1 VTWRCPDGQ
10 CAGRAVLTC
19 KATLDVPQTDAV
31 ALRRCRFVGVVPA
44 PVSAHCQRE
53 LGLSTVRRLK
63 SGRDDNLA
71 AISERRNAVLH
82 GIFDQRLQEERW
94 HADTLQRWW
103 HVDLDSASDPRIA
116 LASIPRYDS
125 TMSSSRPSVVNSP
138 SDRSN
143 TP

>member
-1 VTWRCPDGQ
+1 MCRPRRTDMQG
-10 CAGRAVLTC
+10 A
-19 KATLDVPQTDAV
+19 LDVPQTDAV
-31 ALRRCRFVGVVPA
+31 ALPPLQVRWRRPRSGV
-44 PVSAHCQRE
+44 AHCQRE

-103 HVDLDSASDPRIA
+103 HVDLDSQAILESRSLDIQIRFGRCRAHDRAS
-116 LASIPRYDS
+116 
-125 TMSSSRPSVVNSP
+125 
-138 SDRSN
+138 
-143 TP
+143 